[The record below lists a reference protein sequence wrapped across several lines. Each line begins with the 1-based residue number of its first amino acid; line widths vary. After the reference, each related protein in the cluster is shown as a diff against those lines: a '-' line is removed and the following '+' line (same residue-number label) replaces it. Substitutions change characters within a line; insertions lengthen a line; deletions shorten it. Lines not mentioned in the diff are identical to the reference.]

1 MIKKRIIITLTFLDG
16 VLFRT
21 KKFIPDY
28 RYTKNFINFWNI
40 DELILID
47 ISEKKFDKKF
57 LEVIK
62 FFSENC
68 FVPISV
74 GGGIKDIENAD
85 LLFKIGADKILLG
98 FESYKNPSFLENLSK
113 KYGNQSII
121 QAVDL
126 KRKGV
131 GYTIMT
137 NSGQKETNIDPI
149 EFCQKVQSIGIG
161 EILINCVD
169 NDGGLLGYDLKAI
182 ELLNDII
189 KCPKLVL
196 GGCGNWEHMEEC
208 FVNYD
213 ISGVCTQNIFHFT
226 NESIVSAKNYLME
239 RKIFIRK

>member
-1 MIKKRIIITLTFLDG
+1 MVKKRIIITLTFLEG
-16 VLFRT
+16 ILFRT

-47 ISEKKFDKKF
+47 ISKKKFDKKF
-57 LEVIK
+57 LEIIK
-62 FFSENC
+62 LFSKNC
-68 FVPISV
+68 FVPITV
-74 GGGIKDIENAD
+74 GGGIKNIENAD

-98 FESYKNPSFLENLSK
+98 FESYKNRSFLEILNK

-121 QAVDL
+121 QSVDL
-126 KRKGV
+126 KKKINE
-131 GYTIMT
+131 YKIMT
-137 NSGQKETNIDPI
+137 NSGQKETSIDPI
-149 EFCQKVQSIGIG
+149 DFCQKVQETGVG

-182 ELLNDII
+182 ELLNDSI

-208 FVNYD
+208 FVKYD
-213 ISGVCTQNIFHFT
+213 VSGACTQNIFHFT
-226 NESIVSAKNYLME
+226 DESIVSAKNYLIE
-239 RKIFIRK
+239 KKILIRK